1 MVIVAAIEP
10 FKVIAERL
18 IGIWRLC
25 KLVICVMELVLST
38 ANAS

>member
-25 KLVICVMELVLST
+25 KLHKQ
-38 ANAS
+38 